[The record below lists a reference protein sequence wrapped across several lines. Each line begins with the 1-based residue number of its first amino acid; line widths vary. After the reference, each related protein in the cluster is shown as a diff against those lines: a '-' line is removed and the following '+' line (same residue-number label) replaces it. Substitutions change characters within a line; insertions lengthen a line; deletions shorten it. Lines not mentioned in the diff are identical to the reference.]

1 MSIDLTELK
10 DWRFRIDFED
20 IAWATFDREDEAM
33 NTLGRRSTEELAAI
47 VSATEEGAKNG
58 SIRGLVIQSAK
69 PTSFIAGADIR
80 EFDNLTTESEVEDAV
95 NATVGIFDRI
105 EAMSVPV
112 VAAIH
117 GYCLGGGLELA
128 LACHWRVADRQEGT
142 RLGLPEVK
150 LGIFPGLNGTA
161 RSIRLA
167 GATPAMRLMLTGR
180 MLRPQAARAMGLVNE
195 LVDSQDS
202 LRWIARR
209 AVLRKRKAK
218 GAGAFKKLL
227 NLGMARGVL
236 ANQMQKQVA
245 KRARKDHYPAP
256 YALIDLY
263 EKYGGSYERMKAAET
278 SAFVPL
284 MLSDQSKNLRRVFR
298 LSEMLKGQA
307 PKNGF
312 APMRVHV
319 VGAGTMGGDIAA
331 WCVICGMQVSLQ
343 DQSVEQIQKALDRAK
358 SLFKKRL
365 RKRVAV
371 DAAMAR
377 LIQDFEGRHIP
388 RADVVIEAIIENL
401 DAKQTLFRELEGKLK
416 PGALLATNTSSLRIE
431 DISGALS
438 DPGRLIGLHFFNPVA
453 QLPLVEVIQGEASR
467 DEELHKGASF
477 VTTIRKF
484 PLIVKSCPG
493 FLVNRVLAPYMY
505 AAIERF
511 ESGAEREEIDDA
523 AKAFGMPMGPLE
535 LADQVGLDVCKH
547 VSEVLGKDVPPES
560 KLAQLVTEGKLGKKS
575 GEDFYL
581 WEHGKP
587 RKEPK
592 EYEDE
597 HLAELGREL
606 IEPMLEESARCLEE
620 GVVPTSDLVDAGV
633 IFGTGFAPFRGGPL
647 HYRASQGASA

>member
-1 MSIDLTELK
+1 MSIDLTDLK
-10 DWRFRIDFED
+10 DWRFSIDFED
-20 IAWATFDREDEAM
+20 IAWATFDREGEAM

-47 VSATEEGAKNG
+47 VSATEEGARNG
-58 SIRGLVIQSAK
+58 SIRGLVLQSAK
-69 PTSFIAGADIR
+69 PTSFVAGADIR
-80 EFDNLTTESEVEDAV
+80 EFDNLTNRSEVEEAV
-95 NATVGIFDRI
+95 NATVDIFDRI
-105 EAMSVPV
+105 EAMRVPV

-128 LACHWRVADRQEGT
+128 MACHWRVADRQEGT
-142 RLGLPEVK
+142 RIGLPEVK
-150 LGIFPGLNGTA
+150 LGIFPGLNGTV

-167 GATPAMRLMLTGR
+167 GVTPAMRMMLTGR
-180 MLRPQAARAMGLVNE
+180 MLRPQAARGMGLVNE
-195 LVDSQDS
+195 LVDSPDS
-202 LRWIARR
+202 LRWVARR

-218 GAGAFKKLL
+218 GAGAFQKLL

-236 ANQMQKQVA
+236 AKQMLKQVA
-245 KRARKDHYPAP
+245 KKARKDHYPAP
-256 YALIDLY
+256 YALIELY
-263 EKYGGSYERMKAAET
+263 ETYGGSYERMKVAET
-278 SAFVPL
+278 DAFVPL

-343 DQSVEQIQKALDRAK
+343 DQGMEQVQKALKRAK
-358 SLFKKRL
+358 SQFKKRL
-365 RKRVAV
+365 KKKVAV

-377 LIQDFEGRHIP
+377 LLPDVEGRHIP
-388 RADVVIEAIIENL
+388 RADVVIEAIFENL
-401 DAKQTLFRELEGKLK
+401 DAKRAVFAELEGQLK
-416 PGALLATNTSSLRIE
+416 PGAVLATNTSSLRIE
-431 DISGALS
+431 DVASTLG

-453 QLPLVEVIQGEASR
+453 PLPLVEVIKGEASR
-467 DEELHKGASF
+467 DEEIGKGAAF
-477 VTTIRKF
+477 VTAINKF

-505 AAIERF
+505 SAIERF
-511 ESGAEREEIDDA
+511 ENGAEREEIDEA

-547 VSEVLGKDVPPES
+547 VSEILGKDVPADS
-560 KLAQLVTEGKLGKKS
+560 RLAQLVTEGKLGKKS
-575 GEDFYL
+575 GEGFYL

-606 IEPMLEESARCLEE
+606 IEPMLEESARCLED
-620 GVVPTSDLVDAGV
+620 GIVPSSDLVDAGV

-647 HYRASQGASA
+647 HYRASQVAGA